1 MLVFWEVD
9 CQKDFLNNPDGK
21 LYIPE
26 AEKIKPNLQKLTVY
40 GVYNEIILASRD
52 CHFETDKELNTF
64 PPHCMNGTDGYNNIK
79 ETMKFVG
86 NPLIIRD
93 KVSTFGRYDNYPYD
107 ELRILLNCG
116 HKKIIFE
123 KQHTDVFTNP
133 NVIKVL
139 RILTVSD
146 AVVYG
151 VATEYCVKDAV
162 IGLLSRGI
170 KVKVVEDAI
179 TGLDMI
185 AEHNAIVEMEKKGA
199 KFVKTEDVLNGL

>member
-9 CQKDFLNNPDGK
+9 CQKDFMNPDGK
-21 LYIPE
+21 LYIPG
-26 AEKIKPNLQKLTVY
+26 AEKIKPNLKRLTVY
-40 GVYNEIILASRD
+40 GVNNEIILASRD
-52 CHFETDKELNTF
+52 CHFDTDNELNTF

-79 ETMKFVG
+79 ETATDS
-86 NPLIIRD
+86 PLIIRD

-107 ELRILLNCG
+107 ELHILLNTG

-133 NVIKVL
+133 NVVKVL
-139 RILTVSD
+139 RILGVLE

-162 IGLLSRGI
+162 MGLLSRGI
-170 KVKVVEDAI
+170 NVRVVEDAI
-179 TGLDMI
+179 TGLDII
-185 AEHNAIVEMEKKGA
+185 AEYNAIVEMKKKGA
-199 KFVKTEDVLNGL
+199 EFVKTRDVLK